1 MRRRPPR
8 STRTDTLFPYA
19 TLCRSLR
26 TGAEAAGGAQAA
38 VVADADHVRA
48 QVCLRVADRLA
59 ADRRVAHR
67 RRLRALQVHGH
78 GQARDPGVG
87 AAFEPFVVADPSE
100 ALAAPRVAPGV
111 LQPEAVAVVGDAGE
125 CVVAHRRLLLP
136 GDAAAGRRID
146 PALVH
151 GA

>member
-1 MRRRPPR
+1 MTLPPPR
-8 STRTDTLFPYA
+8 STRTDPRFPYTTLF
-19 TLCRSLR
+19 RS
-26 TGAEAAGGAQAA
+26 
-38 VVADADHVRA
+38 VRA

-78 GQARDPGVG
+78 GQAHDPGVG

-111 LQPEAVAVVGDAGE
+111 LQPRSEARRVGEE
-125 CVVAHRRLLLP
+125 CVSTCRSRVSPLP
-136 GDAAAGRRID
+136 
-146 PALVH
+146 
-151 GA
+151 

>member
-1 MRRRPPR
+1 MTLPPPR
-8 STRTDTLFPYA
+8 STRTDPRFPYTTLF
-19 TLCRSLR
+19 RS
-26 TGAEAAGGAQAA
+26 
-38 VVADADHVRA
+38 VRA

-87 AAFEPFVVADPSE
+87 AAFEPFVVADPGE

-111 LQPEAVAVVGDAGE
+111 LQPEAVAVVGDDGD

-146 PALVH
+146 PEIGRAHV
-151 GA
+151 